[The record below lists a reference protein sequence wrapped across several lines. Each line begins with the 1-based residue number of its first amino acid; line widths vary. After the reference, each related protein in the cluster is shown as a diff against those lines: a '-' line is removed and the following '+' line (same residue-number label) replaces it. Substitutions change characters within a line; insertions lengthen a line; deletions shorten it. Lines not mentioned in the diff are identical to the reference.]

1 MIELIRRRDPHGP
14 DRWKIYFGD
23 VCIGDIRPRAGVPTT
38 VDQLEWY
45 CGFVPPAHR
54 GVDAGGTAID
64 LHDVRQKFEAAWRN
78 LRTAFTGRR
87 LCRVPLCARLDR
99 METENV
105 EGTAASCRRK
115 RRMAARDASTRR
127 D

>member
-1 MIELIRRRDPHGP
+1 MIELIRRRDPHRP

-23 VCIGDIRPRAGVPTT
+23 VCIGDIGPRAGVPTT

-64 LHDVRQKFEAAWRN
+64 LHDAQFEVAWRK
-78 LRTAFTGRR
+78 LRAAFT
-87 LCRVPLCARLDR
+87 DDDF
-99 METENV
+99 
-105 EGTAASCRRK
+105 AA
-115 RRMAARDASTRR
+115 
-127 D
+127 

>member
-1 MIELIRRRDPHGP
+1 MIELIRRRDPHRP

-23 VCIGDIRPRAGVPTT
+23 VCIGDIGPRAGVPTT

-64 LHDVRQKFEAAWRN
+64 LHDARQKFEVAWRK
-78 LRTAFTGRR
+78 LRTAFTDDDFAAYRYARAWTAWNRECGR
-87 LCRVPLCARLDR
+87 
-99 METENV
+99 
-105 EGTAASCRRK
+105 TAASCRHK
-115 RRMAARDASTRR
+115 RRMAARDASAA
-127 D
+127 